1 LRLDGGRRVSGPV
14 MTMDVMPTALSVAG
28 ADRLPPSHGHD
39 LALYLDDDRD
49 AHPVSFGETGR
60 SFFPNNSRRAGVT
73 GTWVK
78 LVSDFISDGLEATVA
93 PSMRETVAAVADL
106 VAEQSFKGAGVS
118 MTAVAKKLG
127 LDKISASRRVWV
139 AIKRGYL
146 ENLENYK
153 GRSAKVILGDPLPDD
168 VEILPHPDKLAD
180 DRCTVAA

>member
-1 LRLDGGRRVSGPV
+1 
-14 MTMDVMPTALSVAG
+14 MATVADY
-28 ADRLPPSHGHD
+28 AVVR
-39 LALYLDDDRD
+39 
-49 AHPVSFGETGR
+49 E
-60 SFFPNNSRRAGVT
+60 
-73 GTWVK
+73 

-127 LDKISASRRVWV
+127 LDKSSASRRVWV